1 MEERIFFAGPSISEE
16 VMIPLRRCSC
26 NRESAGRF
34 NPDQNRGL
42 QGIASKFIKEGRWL
56 AN

>member
-42 QGIASKFIKEGRWL
+42 QGIASKFIKEGG
-56 AN
+56 